1 MIGYIIAIV
10 ISSVALIMVVR
21 NIINGLNSRNWL
33 TTEGKIT
40 DSGIDAQQSM
50 DDEGNTRTTYGVSLA
65 YTYNVSGQEIQG
77 TRRSFSD
84 VRTNSRR
91 RAEQIL
97 ARYPQG
103 GSVTVYHHPDDP
115 SVAVLETG
123 VHWFTYAAL
132 ILILGFLV
140 FGILGALGFIGK

>member
-1 MIGYIIAIV
+1 MTGYIIAIA
-10 ISSVALIMVVR
+10 ISLVALILVVR
-21 NIINGLNSRNWL
+21 NIIRGLSSRNWL
-33 TTEGKIT
+33 TTEGQIT
-40 DSGIDAQQSM
+40 DSGIEAQQSM

-65 YTYNVSGQEIQG
+65 YTYNVSGQELQG
-77 TRRSFSD
+77 NRRSFSN

-103 GSVTVYHHPDDP
+103 GTVTVYHHPDDP
-115 SVAVLETG
+115 ALAVLETG

-132 ILILGFLV
+132 ILVLGFLV
-140 FGILGALGFIGK
+140 FGILGALGVIG